1 MKKLLCLL
9 ISVVMLFTGAFAR
22 SDEEFLSVTDNA
34 HILSD
39 ATERYIYTQNKTL
52 FEETGARIIFC
63 TEKGTGE
70 LSVTEYADSMYEELG
85 VSNIGRNNSVFV
97 FVSLEDKDY
106 TVKVGE
112 GISASL
118 TIDKAQK
125 HLIKYMEK
133 DFDSESYDKAVINTF
148 NAFGKWYVQKYGI
161 DLALTDDMSAYK
173 NIVKTERNERRLKNI
188 IIGVLAV
195 AVAVALF
202 TTIIHIRRKRRMA
215 RLRRRRQE
223 RRRRYNLAKHGDKNV
238 RL

>member
-9 ISVVMLFTGAFAR
+9 ISASLLFTGAFAK

-34 HILSD
+34 LILSD
-39 ATERYIYTQNKTL
+39 ATERYIYTQNQTL
-52 FEETGARIIFC
+52 FDKTGARIIFC
-63 TEKGTGE
+63 TDVGTGE
-70 LSVTEYADSMYEELG
+70 LSVTEYADSLYDSLG
-85 VSNIGRNNSVFV
+85 VSHIGRNNSVFV
-97 FVSLEDKDY
+97 FISVEDKDY

-118 TIDKAQK
+118 TIDKAQEY
-125 HLIKYMEK
+125 LIKYMEE

-148 NAFGKWYVQKYGI
+148 NAFGKWYVQKYDI

-173 NIVKTERNERRLKNI
+173 NIVKTERQEKRLKNI
-188 IIGVLAV
+188 IIGILAV
-195 AVAVALF
+195 IAVTAIF
-202 TTIIHIRRKRRMA
+202 STIIHIRRKRRMA